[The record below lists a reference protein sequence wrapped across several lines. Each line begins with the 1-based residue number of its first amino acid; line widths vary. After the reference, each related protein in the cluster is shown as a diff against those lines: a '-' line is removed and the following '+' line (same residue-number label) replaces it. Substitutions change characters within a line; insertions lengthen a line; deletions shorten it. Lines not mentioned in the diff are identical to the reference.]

1 MKFYCTDK
9 EAVLDELGAR
19 VEGLSSE
26 EAQKR
31 LEQNGKNKLAAAK
44 GKSIIR
50 RFLEQLADP
59 MIIILLVAALISGLL
74 AFTPPTDADCIS
86 PDPPTAPADPPAG
99 TAFEGSVEDIAFCV
113 RIVKCPTM
121 Q

>member
-9 EAVLDELGAR
+9 DQVLQELGAQR
-19 VEGLSSE
+19 EGLTSA

-44 GKSIIR
+44 GKSLFR

-59 MIIILLVAALISGLL
+59 MIIILLVAALISGVL
-74 AFTPPTDADCIS
+74 AALTPGESFADVIIIL
-86 PDPPTAPADPPAG
+86 AVVIINAVLG
-99 TAFEGSVEDIAFCV
+99 V
-113 RIVKCPTM
+113 
-121 Q
+121 